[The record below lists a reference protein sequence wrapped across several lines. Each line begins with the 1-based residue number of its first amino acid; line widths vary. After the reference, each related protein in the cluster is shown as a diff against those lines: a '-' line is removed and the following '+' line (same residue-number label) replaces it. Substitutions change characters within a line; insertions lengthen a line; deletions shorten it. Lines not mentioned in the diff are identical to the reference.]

1 MSSVFLRLRSA
12 RAISIISRRSRVVV
26 SRVDACVHP
35 PSHDRSSA
43 SRVTH
48 PSFPRLS
55 SNHTPPIV
63 DARVVIARMHQTSF
77 ERARDTEGS
86 ESPLSDQNHTVCP
99 HAEKKTTDAP
109 RHGSIQVSGDVRAR
123 GPVGARARARLRAR
137 ASALGRGGRHRAG
150 EGACGGKHLAW
161 TRSRRR
167 VTRDRGGSRSRWG
180 GFDRSIDRGL
190 PNVRRVVRRVV
201 VKWVGAV

>member
-12 RAISIISRRSRVVV
+12 RAISIISRRSRVVA
-26 SRVDACVHP
+26 RAFVDVCVRP

-63 DARVVIARMHQTSF
+63 DARVVIARMHQTSI

-99 HAEKKTTDAP
+99 HDAP
-109 RHGSIQVSGDVRAR
+109 RHGSIQVGGHVRAR

-180 GFDRSIDRGL
+180 GFDRSIAGYRMSEEWCG
-190 PNVRRVVRRVV
+190 VS
-201 VKWVGAV
+201 